1 MSDRLAYIRPV
12 LTALLLWLLTGGS
25 IRAQELVYPGAL
37 ISVRGPS
44 SARSLV
50 RSQLKGITPK
60 DMTTESLSAG
70 AVSSY
75 SAAVL
80 VRPRRPSSPQ
90 EGSAFVQASNATRTV
105 CRSAKMRTMLGK
117 IKGHVRCSPNHALFS
132 AAVPN
137 DPDYSSLYAPNIMS
151 LPQAWDITTGNS
163 NTLVLVVDTGIDYT
177 HPDLAA
183 NMWINPLEIA
193 GDGIDNDANG
203 YVDDVHGINAIT
215 NSGNPADDHGHGT
228 HCAGI
233 IGARGNNAV
242 GATGVAWNVKL
253 VGAKFLNSL
262 GSGSTSDAIK
272 AINYGTALRQ
282 QGYALTIANNSW
294 GGGGYS
300 LPLLD
305 AIKNSA
311 QAGILFIAAAGN
323 SNSNND
329 TTAFYPANYGVN
341 SNPSNMSDNVISIA
355 STTSTNSKSTF
366 SNYGA
371 TTVHMAA
378 PGSSIYSTWYSPSS
392 PIVKYGT
399 LSGTSMAAPQVA
411 GIAALMQAAC
421 SNTLTYQ
428 IMKSGILSTGTVVSG
443 LATVV
448 KTSAVANG
456 LGAVHAAQT
465 ACATP
470 STPTFTPTSTRTP
483 TATFTR
489 TPSATPTA
497 TPTPTRTP
505 TTTPTSPSPPTA
517 TPTPN
522 PTPNCCDPSRCSS
535 RSCTANC
542 LGCLSQYPRHTPG
555 PGPVS
560 TPNPPPQQISPPSSG
575 GPGCCW
581 NCRGR
586 ECMRSCTIWACYPAS
601 PTPNGTATY
610 TATSRP
616 TDTPTPS
623 RTPTPTPT
631 STATWVVPW
640 TDNPSQALTIFVSS
654 LVFNPTSSYNGV
666 TGGLEAAREFCQLR
680 AQAAGI
686 AQSGRQWFPVM
697 SSSRHDARTL
707 TGTSAGSAPVYNRNN
722 SIVATSRAHLWDR
735 SSPLSNAVQ
744 YNEFGTAVSRND
756 LATGT
761 LRTGARYSSSSAD
774 FCSDWTSTAS
784 SSTFLSSGNSTT
796 VDATWIENIQSLSC
810 TQARR
815 IYCIGPYTAPT
826 HTPTAT
832 ATYTP
837 SRTPTPSATPTFS
850 PTPSVTPTRTLTPT
864 PTNTGTATPTPTVT
878 NTATTS
884 PTATQTPLN
893 TATPTSTVTNTPT
906 RTPTPLPTATRT
918 PTNTPTPATISKPL
932 NCCSN
937 CRGRTC
943 LRSCNPSC

>member
-1 MSDRLAYIRPV
+1 VRPA
-12 LTALLLWLLTGGS
+12 LTALLLWLFTAGS

-44 SARSLV
+44 SARPLV

-70 AVSSY
+70 ERSTY
-75 SAAVL
+75 STSVL
-80 VRPRRPSSPQ
+80 VRSRRKTSLKN
-90 EGSAFVQASNATRTV
+90 GSAFVQESNATRAA
-105 CRSAKMRTMLGK
+105 CRSAKMRNMLSK
-117 IKGHVRCSPNHALFS
+117 IKGHVHCSPNHALFS
-132 AAVPN
+132 AAIPN
-137 DPDYSSLYAPNIMS
+137 DPLFSPLYAPPIMS
-151 LPQAWDITTGNS
+151 LPQAWDITTGS
-163 NTLVLVVDTGIDYT
+163 ANTLVLVVDTGIDYT

-183 NMWINPLEIA
+183 NMWVNPLEIA

-203 YVDDVHGINAIT
+203 YIDDVHGINAIT
-215 NSGNPADDHGHGT
+215 NSGNPADDQGHGT

-242 GATGVAWNVKL
+242 GIAGVAWNVKL
-253 VGAKFLNSL
+253 VGAKFLNSS

-282 QGYALTIANNSW
+282 RGYALTISNNSW
-294 GGGGYS
+294 GGAGYS

-311 QAGILFIAAAGN
+311 LSGILFVAAAGN
-323 SNSNND
+323 SSSNND
-329 TTAFYPANYGVN
+329 TIAFYPANYGFH
-341 SNPSNMSDNVISIA
+341 SNPSNMSDNVLSIA
-355 STTSTNSKSTF
+355 STTSTNTKSAF
-366 SNYGA
+366 SNYG
-371 TTVHMAA
+371 TSTVHIAA
-378 PGSSIYSTWYSPSS
+378 PGSSITSTWYSAAAPL
-392 PIVKYGT
+392 IKYAN

-421 SNTLTYQ
+421 GNTLTYQ
-428 IMKSGILSTGTVVSG
+428 VIKSGILSSGTVVSG
-443 LATVV
+443 LSTVV

-456 LGAVHAAQT
+456 LGAVRAAQT

-470 STPTFTPTSTRTP
+470 SPENTPTSTPTSTRTP

-497 TPTPTRTP
+497 TRTPTRTP
-505 TTTPTSPSPPTA
+505 TATPTSSSQPTA

-522 PTPNCCDPSRCSS
+522 PTPNCCEPSQCTS
-535 RSCTANC
+535 RSCSANC
-542 LGCLSQYPRHTPG
+542 MGCLRQYPRQPPSPG
-555 PGPVS
+555 VVS
-560 TPNPPPQQISPPSSG
+560 TPTPPPLQISPPSSG

-601 PTPNGTATY
+601 PTPNNTATH
-610 TATSRP
+610 TATSSP
-616 TDTPTPS
+616 TNTPTPS

-640 TDNPSQALTIFVSS
+640 TDEPSQALTIFVSS
-654 LVFNPTSSYNGV
+654 IAFNPSSPYNGV

-686 AQSGRQWFPVM
+686 AQSGRQWFPLM
-697 SSSRHDARTL
+697 SSSRYDARML
-707 TGTSAGSAPVYNRNN
+707 TGTSPSSAPVYNRNN
-722 SIVATSRAHLWDR
+722 NIVATSRAHLWDR

-744 YNEFGTAVSRND
+744 YNEFGIAVSRSD

-761 LRTGARYSSSSAD
+761 LRTGVRYSFSSGD
-774 FCSDWTSTAS
+774 FCSDWTSTALS
-784 SSTFLSSGNSTT
+784 SRFLSSGTSTA
-796 VDATWIENIQSLSC
+796 VNATWIENVQILSC
-810 TQARR
+810 SPARQ

-826 HTPTAT
+826 NTPTAT
-832 ATYTP
+832 VTHTP
-837 SRTPTPSATPTFS
+837 SRTPTPSATPTHS
-850 PTPSVTPTRTLTPT
+850 PTPSVTPTRTRTPT
-864 PTNTGTATPTPTVT
+864 PTNTGTTTPTPTIT
-878 NTATTS
+878 NTATAS
-884 PTATQTPLN
+884 PTATLTPTN
-893 TATPTSTVTNTPT
+893 TATPTPTVTNTPT
-906 RTPTPLPTATRT
+906 RTPTPLPTATHT
-918 PTNTPTPATISKPL
+918 PTNTPTPVAISRPL